1 MLSCYTLGVDSG
13 TETRAVKTNWY
24 RRIFNWL
31 TRHETP
37 PGIDPETHRKAL
49 WAAFVFCTAAFTV
62 STFVSILSSSLL
74 LNFQPLWEKL
84 TFLHTDAAFKALES
98 LQHFEPGEIF
108 NALLIAF
115 LVYAIVLRLHGEKL
129 PASVMDLVVTAAFA
143 SLILKPLGAVPPDT
157 GYGFILIPALFALV
171 LYLRGHL
178 RDKNTRLLMILATIY
193 MMLSAT
199 VGAVLYRLMTASA
212 AESSIPSASNYFL
225 TASTYAGFI
234 YLPLAIM
241 LPIAMLASARTPA
254 PPTTS
259 VRKPSGFSP
268 SDIFLGIIVL
278 LALIYAVSTVWL
290 QPIEYRWALGL
301 LSGFTYAHAGI
312 LYVLLALTTFAL
324 LYSRVSTQFRV
335 FMVCALCLCF
345 LKSHFVFY
353 LRWIPLDTAAP
364 EMIIMGLGALWLATK
379 GKLNRAK
386 LFAAALILLNSN
398 AIAIWMSLEKPVQR
412 AASLY
417 KDAAPVLVGLKL
429 GAYEMVLLALVPA
442 MLMLAWWFIEP
453 DDVAAMFRRQA

>member
-1 MLSCYTLGVDSG
+1 MDAG
-13 TETRAVKTNWY
+13 TETRAVRPNWY

-37 PGIDPETHRKAL
+37 PGIGPETHRKAL
-49 WAAFVFCTAAFTV
+49 WSAFVFCTIAFTT
-62 STFVSILSSSLL
+62 STSIVILSSSLL
-74 LNFQPLWEKL
+74 LDFQPLYEKL
-84 TFLHTDAAFKALES
+84 AFLHSNVAWKVLES

-108 NALLIAF
+108 NALLFAF

-157 GYGFILIPALFALV
+157 SYGFIFIPALFALV
-171 LYLRGHL
+171 LYFRGHL
-178 RDKNTRLLMILATIY
+178 EAKNTRLLMILATIY
-193 MMLSAT
+193 MILSASI
-199 VGAVLYRLMTASA
+199 GAVLYRLMSASA
-212 AESSIPSASNYFL
+212 SEGFPPTASNYFL
-225 TASTYAGFI
+225 TASTYADFI

-241 LPIAMLASARTPA
+241 LPIALLASARTPA
-254 PPTTS
+254 PLSITA
-259 VRKPSGFSP
+259 RKPRGFST
-268 SDIFLGIIVL
+268 SDILLGIIVL
-278 LALIYAVSTVWL
+278 LALMYAVSAVWL
-290 QPIEYRWALGL
+290 QPMEYRWALGL

-312 LYVLLALTTFAL
+312 LYVLAALTIFAL
-324 LYSRVSTQFRV
+324 LSPRVSAQFRV
-335 FMVCALCLCF
+335 FLVCALCLCF

-353 LRWIPLDTAAP
+353 LRWIPLDTAAA
-364 EMIIMGLGALWLATK
+364 EMIVMGLGALWLATQ
-379 GKLNRAK
+379 GKMNKAK

-442 MLMLAWWFIEP
+442 MLLLAWWFIEP